1 MKGGGSE
8 TPNDHVVY
16 GCPLMHHFSF
26 KDWEKTLWN
35 TVSEFTNAEKNPD
48 KLYTTSASGQ
58 YRYALR
64 ITHVFNKKSIET
76 YIFPDLGDQEALLMS
91 SERFLRP
98 IFSMIGWPFCR
109 QTHSSGLFLD
119 PEHYL
124 WLWSQ
129 EMWWISFFIGIFF
142 FPAPPILWRL

>member
-1 MKGGGSE
+1 MKHCIGIHECGE
-8 TPNDHVVY
+8 
-16 GCPLMHHFSF
+16 
-26 KDWEKTLWN
+26 E
-35 TVSEFTNAEKNPD
+35 
-48 KLYTTSASGQ
+48 SGQ
-58 YRYALR
+58 IVYNVRERLYAYALR
-64 ITHVFNKKSIET
+64 ITHVFDKKSIET

-124 WLWSQ
+124 
-129 EMWWISFFIGIFF
+129 
-142 FPAPPILWRL
+142 